1 MPLSPVISRHIIP
14 VVLKLLY
21 ASLRISITP
30 ALRDMP
36 LPDGGAMFA
45 FWHGKMIT
53 GWLLARTLF
62 SAKRVTAVVSMSEDG
77 RALADTLEQCGFSL
91 IRGSSS
97 KGGDNVKSAMLA
109 ALQKNGTVV
118 FTPDGPRGPI
128 NQFKYGALRLA
139 SSSHTPLL
147 FAEISYSSKWI
158 LKSWDR
164 FEIPK
169 PFSKTIVKLH
179 LLELPTF
186 HSEEELQTYTT
197 TISEQLS
204 HAQ

>member
-1 MPLSPVISRHIIP
+1 MPLSPVISRHILP

-30 ALRDMP
+30 SLRDLP
-36 LPDGGAMFA
+36 LPEGGAMFA

-62 SAKRVTAVVSMSEDG
+62 PAKRVTAVVSMSEDG
-77 RALADTLEQCGFSL
+77 RALADALQKCGFAL

-97 KGGDNVKSAMLA
+97 KGGDAVKRAMLDV
-109 ALQKNGTVV
+109 LQNNGLVV

-139 SSSHTPLL
+139 SSSHTTLL
-147 FAEISYSSKWI
+147 FAEISYTSKWI

-164 FEIPK
+164 FEIPR
-169 PFSKTIVKLH
+169 PFSKTAVKLH
-179 LLELPTF
+179 LVELPTF
-186 HSEEELQTYTT
+186 RSEEELRRYTT
-197 TISEQLS
+197 TISERLS
-204 HAQ
+204 HA

>member
-1 MPLSPVISRHIIP
+1 MPLSPVISRHILP
-14 VVLKLLY
+14 VGLKLLY

-30 ALRDMP
+30 PLRDIP
-36 LPDGGAMFA
+36 LPNKGTMFA

-62 SAKRVTAVVSMSEDG
+62 PAKDVTAVVSMSEDG
-77 RALADTLEQCGFSL
+77 RALADTLQQCGFSL

-97 KGGDNVKSAMLA
+97 KGGDEVKSAMLGV
-109 ALQKNGTVV
+109 LQKNGIVV

-139 SSSHTPLL
+139 STNHTPLL
-147 FAEISYSSKWI
+147 FAEISYNSKWI

-169 PFSKTIVKLH
+169 PFSKTRVKLH

-186 HSEEELQTYTT
+186 SSEEELQTYTT
-197 TISEQLS
+197 TISERLS
-204 HAQ
+204 HEQ

>member
-1 MPLSPVISRHIIP
+1 MPLSPVISRHILP
-14 VVLKLLY
+14 VALKLLY

-30 ALRDMP
+30 PLRDIP
-36 LPDGGAMFA
+36 LPHGGALFA
-45 FWHGKMIT
+45 FWHGQMIT

-62 SAKRVTAVVSMSEDG
+62 PAKKVTAVVSMSEDG

-109 ALQKNGTVV
+109 ALQNNGTVV

-139 SSSHTPLL
+139 SSNHTPLL

-158 LKSWDR
+158 LNSWDR

-169 PFSKTIVKLH
+169 PFSKTAVKLH
-179 LLELPTF
+179 LVELPLF
-186 HSEEELQTYTT
+186 ISEEELQTYTT

>member
-1 MPLSPVISRHIIP
+1 MPLSPVISRHILP
-14 VVLKLLY
+14 VALKLLY

-30 ALRDMP
+30 PLRDTP
-36 LPDGGAMFA
+36 LPEGGVMFA

-62 SAKRVTAVVSMSEDG
+62 PEKRVAAVVSMSEDG
-77 RALADTLEQCGFSL
+77 RALADTLQECGFAL

-97 KGGDNVKSAMLA
+97 KGGDAVKSAMLDV
-109 ALQKNGTVV
+109 LQQDGIVT

-139 SSSHTPLL
+139 SSNHTPLL
-147 FAEISYSSKWI
+147 FAEISYTGRWK
-158 LKSWDR
+158 LNSWDQ

-169 PFSKTIVKLH
+169 PFSKTAVKLH
-179 LLELPTF
+179 LVELPLF
-186 HSEEELQTYTT
+186 NSEEELQTYTT

-204 HAQ
+204 HA